1 MKRDY
6 RKLID
11 LTIDLVF
18 AENCKK
24 ETVSYYDEDRLV
36 CRDLGKLKNELKK
49 KLNEVLT
56 RIPDKE
62 EEDKE
67 FAKEIYKFIGW

>member
-18 AENCKK
+18 AAEWFSRNK
-24 ETVSYYDEDRLV
+24 D
-36 CRDLGKLKNELKK
+36 N
-49 KLNEVLT
+49 
-56 RIPDKE
+56 
-62 EEDKE
+62 
-67 FAKEIYKFIGW
+67 F